1 MEIGN
6 IIIGVVLTSVC
17 IIPFVLIK
25 QNRKRKE
32 KKLLKILHGMAAEQ
46 QCYIDHHEVL
56 GEMAIGMDSERRFVF
71 FFKANDNTL
80 QTHFINL
87 AEIRTCRAGN
97 ASKAVSSKDSHFS
110 VIDKVQLFFTPVVK
124 NKTELVWTF
133 YDAEEST
140 QLFGE
145 LEMVEKWEKLINNVI
160 KKK

>member
-32 KKLLKILHGMAAEQ
+32 KKLLKIIHDMAAEQ
-46 QCYIDHHEVL
+46 QCHIDHHEVL
-56 GEMAIGMDSERRFVF
+56 GEMAIGMDSVKRFVF

-110 VIDKVQLFFTPVVK
+110 VIDKVQLIFTPVVK
-124 NKTELVWTF
+124 SKPEVAWNL

-145 LEMVEKWEKLINNVI
+145 LEMVEKWVALINNTL
-160 KKK
+160 KMK